1 MFARAFFFFFTLH
14 CNAFLNPFDPFPES
28 PEAAQ
33 GIDPIMG
40 MNDSLGCCSKEKL
53 LALKHVQRIRVD
65 SQVLAFLL
73 LFLALFFLCLTKV
86 DSFLVSVPCQ
96 MKHPPRETSAM
107 VALTITNSQKQEQ

>member
-1 MFARAFFFFFTLH
+1 M
-14 CNAFLNPFDPFPES
+14 PFDPFPES

-96 MKHPPRETSAM
+96 MKHPPPRNLCYGGINNNKLTETRTVTFIRHRYFKSA
-107 VALTITNSQKQEQ
+107 A